1 MLRAKQKKNL
11 KMDKIRRLGKTNIEA
26 YSIGL
31 GAMPLSLENRPD
43 EAQALSVIKAFIN
56 GGGNFIDSA
65 NVYCANDS
73 DVGHN
78 EKLIAKAL
86 SNLIPKKEIIVATKG
101 GLRRPKGDWT
111 VDASPAW
118 LRKSCEKSL
127 KDLNTDSIFLYQL
140 HAPDPNVPLTD
151 SVGELLKL
159 KEEGKIHFI
168 GLSNVTVEHIELA
181 LSITQIMSVQ
191 NRCNLFERQSFKN
204 GVIEFCENNDITF
217 IAHSPVGGHFQHAQ
231 RADNILLKQLS
242 EKHTASPYQIM
253 IAWLLH
259 KSPSI
264 FPIPGAS
271 KVSSI
276 ENSLKANNI
285 KLGKEDLQLLDMNIK

>member
-1 MLRAKQKKNL
+1 MGVL
-11 KMDKIRRLGKTNIEA
+11 RRLDKTNIEV
-26 YSIGL
+26 YLIGL
-31 GAMPLSLENRPD
+31 GAMPLSLEGRPD
-43 EAQALSVIKAFIN
+43 EAQALRVINAFID

-86 SNLIPKKEIIVATKG
+86 SNITPKNELIVATKG

-118 LRKSCEKSL
+118 LRQSCEKSL
-127 KDLNTDSIFLYQL
+127 KDLGTDSIFLYQL

-159 KEEGKIHFI
+159 KNEGKIQHI
-168 GLSNVTVEHIELA
+168 GLSNVTVEQIQLA
-181 LSITQIMSVQ
+181 LSISQIMSVQ

-217 IAHSPVGGHFQHAQ
+217 IAHSPVGGHFQHKQ
-231 RADNILLKQLS
+231 RSENALLKKLG
-242 EKHTASPYQIM
+242 EKYSASSYQIM
-253 IAWLLH
+253 LAWLLN
-259 KSPSI
+259 KSTSI
-264 FPIPGAS
+264 LPIPGAS
-271 KVSSI
+271 KVSSVTD
-276 ENSLKANNI
+276 SLQAINI
-285 KLGKEDLQLLDMNIK
+285 NITKEDMLLLDAI